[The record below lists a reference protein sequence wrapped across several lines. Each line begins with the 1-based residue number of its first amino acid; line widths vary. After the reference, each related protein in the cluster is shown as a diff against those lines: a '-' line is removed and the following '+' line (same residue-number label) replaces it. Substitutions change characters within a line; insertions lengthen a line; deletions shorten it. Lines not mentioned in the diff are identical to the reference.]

1 MNNNSA
7 IIFVSGLILGTAAG
21 ITGTYLYNRKQI
33 TGLTKEIDLLIIE
46 NEKLR
51 KDLRKDNESISEET
65 DKDPEEVVEVK
76 ESEDD
81 ENKAIKKYHHY
92 QAATGDTVQ
101 SLFEKRMVE
110 EDIKNV
116 AKEKTTSLDLD
127 YIDEFE
133 EEEFDELI
141 KSGDADVD
149 ILRYDANKD
158 ILYWGYGT
166 DTEMAAE
173 EHYGFDRVELIGN
186 CWRWASDYIT
196 NEEVCTGEAFIY
208 NKNLNKYFDIVMF
221 FDADGEFVNE
231 N

>member
-1 MNNNSA
+1 MSNNNV
-7 IIFVSGLILGTAAG
+7 IIFVSGLLLGTAAG
-21 ITGTYLYNRKQI
+21 ATGVYFYTRKQVS
-33 TGLTKEIDLLIIE
+33 GLVKEIDTLIVE
-46 NEKLR
+46 NESIR
-51 KDLRKDNESISEET
+51 KDLRKDNENISEET
-65 DKDPEEVVEVK
+65 DKNPEEVVEAK
-76 ESEDD
+76 KSEDD
-81 ENKAIKKYHHY
+81 GDEAIKKYHHY
-92 QAATGDTVQ
+92 QAATGGTVQ

-110 EDIKNV
+110 EDIKKV

-133 EEEFDELI
+133 EEEFDELV

-149 ILRYDANKD
+149 MLRYDANKD

-166 DTEMAAE
+166 DTEGVAE
-173 EHYGFDRVELIGN
+173 EHYGFDRTELIGN

-196 NEEVCTGEAFIY
+196 NEEECTGEAFIY

-231 N
+231 D